1 MTYRLL
7 EDCTPYSYVDSCR
20 KLNNTFPFF
29 IPDSMTITSL
39 LVVKAISNTS
49 YMTIEV
55 SFYD

>member
-7 EDCTPYSYVDSCR
+7 EDFTPYSYVDSCR
-20 KLNNTFPFF
+20 KLDNTFPFF

-49 YMTIEV
+49 YMTI
-55 SFYD
+55 